1 MKYIS
6 SLLTQSIFWAGIYFG
21 VVKGIDPVANLLG
34 VALLFLALLMIA
46 ASLSAH
52 WIFDTEYDRIKES
65 FEKNSLGK
73 IGNSIVKI
81 SAFLI
86 GIVLIMEGSGW
97 LILGVIWILSI
108 LMQHSVKMRIKS
120 ENLDNEA
127 VL

>member
-6 SLLTQSIFWAGIYFG
+6 SLLSQSIIWAGIYFG

-34 VALLFLALLMIA
+34 VTLLFLALLMIA
-46 ASLSAH
+46 VSLLAH

-73 IGNSIVKI
+73 IGNNAVKI

-86 GIVLIMEGSGW
+86 GIVLIMEGGGW
-97 LILGVIWILSI
+97 LILGTVWVLSI
-108 LMQHSVKMRIKS
+108 LMQHSVKMRIEK